1 MPWWRSEDG
10 MLVSTTDSIEG
21 RKIAQYVGLVSGDA
35 VMGTNMFRDMFA
47 GLRDIVGGRSGAYE
61 KELKRAKL
69 LAVEE
74 MVEEAR
80 ELGADAIVGVDL
92 DYEHL
97 GGENRSMLMVS
108 ANGTAVKLA

>member
-1 MPWWRSEDG
+1 MPWSRSEDA
-10 MLVSTTDSIEG
+10 MLVSTTDSVEG
-21 RKIAQYVGLVSGDA
+21 RKIARYLGLVSGDA

-61 KELKRAKL
+61 KELKRAKQI
-69 LAVEE
+69 AVEE

-97 GGENRSMLMVS
+97 GGGNRSMLMVS
-108 ANGTAVKLA
+108 ANGTAVKLS

>member
-1 MPWWRSEDG
+1 M
-10 MLVSTTDSIEG
+10 VVTTTDGIEG
-21 RKIAQYVGLVSGDA
+21 RKIKGYLGLVSGDA

-61 KELKRAKL
+61 KELKHAKQ
-69 LAVEE
+69 LAIEE